1 MFVNSVS
8 LTITS
13 IMLPNDLSTKVRNSV
28 VISGIFDSFR
38 EKLNVDQSTLHV
50 TFQRAAI
57 FIVTKKTKHSMHIIQ
72 PDNETESSSESLLSG
87 KNILVTGGARRIG
100 EAITRHLHMHG
111 ARLLVHYDTSHAEA
125 LALQEQLNNSR
136 PESVEI
142 IQGSFHQIA
151 ELKVNLRHAIHEFGG
166 LDCLINN
173 ASRFYPTPISS
184 TGDDQWDDLITTNLI
199 APYFLSQ
206 TTAPYLRKR
215 RGSIINITDIYAERP
230 LSGYSVYSASK
241 AALMSLT
248 RSLAL
253 ELGPEIRVNGIAPGA
268 ILWPEHDNDE
278 LVQQR
283 IIAKTAL
290 KQVGNPEDI
299 ARTAL
304 FFVSSADYI
313 TGQIINVDGGRSIQH

>member
-1 MFVNSVS
+1 M
-8 LTITS
+8 
-13 IMLPNDLSTKVRNSV
+13 PKAP
-28 VISGIFDSFR
+28 
-38 EKLNVDQSTLHV
+38 TLH
-50 TFQRAAI
+50 TIKPESA
-57 FIVTKKTKHSMHIIQ
+57 
-72 PDNETESSSESLLSG
+72 PDAPADLPLSG
-87 KNILVTGGARRIG
+87 KVVLVTGGARRIG
-100 EAITRHLHMHG
+100 EAITRHLHAHG
-111 ARLLVHYDTSHAEA
+111 ARLLVHYDTSHNEA
-125 LALQEQLNNSR
+125 TALKEELNRTR
-136 PESVEI
+136 PDSVEI
-142 IQGSFHQIA
+142 IQGSFREID
-151 ELKVNLRHAIHEFGG
+151 ELKINLRHAVHDLDG

-184 TGDDQWDDLITTNLI
+184 TGNDQWDDLITTNLT

-206 TTAPYLRKR
+206 TTAPYLKKS

-268 ILWPEHDNDE
+268 ILWPEHDSDK
-278 LVQQR
+278 VAQQR

-299 ARTAL
+299 AKTVL
-304 FFVSSADYI
+304 FLITSADYI
-313 TGQIINVDGGRSIQH
+313 TGQIINVDGGRSIVN